1 MAVVA
6 LLPRLLRP
14 PVLMLAGLFEL
25 LAGVVTLTALLLLLS
40 LPRLE
45 GAITL
50 AGPQREITIE
60 RDAFGVPTIRAA
72 SEVDAYFGL
81 GFVHGQDRLWQMEFH
96 RRLGQGRLAE
106 ILGPA
111 ALPSDRLV
119 RILGL
124 YRRAERDFAAL
135 DPASRERVEAYVAGV
150 NAALSRRAVLPPEF
164 LIFGLRPEPWRPA
177 DSLVWARVMALDLEN
192 DWRAELLRAR
202 LLAALG
208 PERYADL
215 WPAAEI
221 GRAATDR
228 ERDLAGAAPLLGA
241 VAAALPELGESGG
254 ASNGWAVSGTRSRS
268 GAPLLAN
275 DPHLR
280 LQMPG
285 LWYLVRLE
293 APGFTVT
300 GATLPPLGLVVVGR
314 NRDIAW
320 GFTATG
326 ADTQDL
332 FLEELDA
339 EGERYR
345 TPAGWAP
352 LLRRRETII
361 VRGDAPVEIDIRES
375 RHGPLISDLAPA
387 VAELVGPG
395 RALALAWSALRGDN
409 RTVAA
414 GLALARAGNWEEARA
429 ALELFDSPVQNVLY
443 ADRDGRIALRVVG
456 RVPRRGRGDGTLP
469 VPGRDAAYDWRGFLS
484 FEDLPEILDP
494 LSGRVVNAND
504 RVGDGRVGAT
514 LARFWP
520 APLRAERIRELLA
533 SRPRLD
539 PVAMAGIQL
548 DIRSGLFARFR
559 DWLLAAS
566 PGDAFER
573 ELLAALADW
582 DGRMDADRPEPL
594 LFASWYRLLAEQVY
608 GDELGELFAAYR
620 DVRPEFMQRVF
631 SRRAIWCDDV
641 RTRAREDCAKV
652 SSRAFGAA
660 VAALRAAAGEDWR
673 RWRWGTAHPARLAHP
688 LLGAQPIL
696 GRLFGWTPASS
707 GGAATVNVGRW
718 SPARPFASIHGPGL
732 RMIADLSSA
741 EAVLLITAGGQA
753 EHPLSPHYADLARR
767 WLAGDYLRFDG
778 SAPDGPRRRLRL
790 RPAPRDN
797 YELIP

>member
-1 MAVVA
+1 MG
-6 LLPRLLRP
+6 LFLRLSLRLLS
-14 PVLMLAGLFEL
+14 GLFEI
-25 LAGVVTLTALLLLLS
+25 LAGTVTAIALLLLLS

-45 GAITL
+45 GEITL

-96 RRLGQGRLAE
+96 RRLGRGRLAE

-135 DPASRERVEAYVAGV
+135 DPASRERIEAYVAGID
-150 NAALSRRAVLPPEF
+150 AALSKRAVLPPEF

-215 WPAAEI
+215 WPAAET
-221 GRAATDR
+221 GRAAASR
-228 ERDLAGAAPLLGA
+228 WPEFARAAPLLRA
-241 VAAALPELGESGG
+241 VAAALPELGKGGG
-254 ASNGWAVSGTRSRS
+254 ASNGWAVTGARSRS
-268 GAPLLAN
+268 GGALLAN

-293 APGFTVT
+293 APGFAVT

-314 NRDIAW
+314 NRNIAW

-339 EGERYR
+339 EGGRYR

-352 LLRRRETII
+352 LLQRRETIA
-361 VRGDAPVEIDIRES
+361 VRGRPPVDLEIRES
-375 RHGPLISDLAPA
+375 RHGPLISDLAPTA
-387 VAELVGPG
+387 AELAGKG
-395 RALALAWSALRGDN
+395 RALALAWSALRGDS

-429 ALELFDSPVQNVLY
+429 ALELFDSPVQNFLY
-443 ADRDGRIALRVVG
+443 ADRDGRIALRVAG

-469 VPGRDAAYDWRGFLS
+469 VPGWDAANDWRGFLS
-484 FEDLPEILDP
+484 FEELPEILDP
-494 LSGRVVNAND
+494 PSGRLVNAND
-504 RVGDGRVGAT
+504 RVGDGPTSAA
-514 LARFWP
+514 LARFWA
-520 APLRAERIRELLA
+520 APLRAERIRELLDT
-533 SRPRLD
+533 RPQLD
-539 PVAMAGIQL
+539 PAAMARIQL
-548 DIRSGLFARFR
+548 DVRSGLFTRFR

-566 PGDAFER
+566 PGDAYER
-573 ELLAALADW
+573 RLLAALADW
-582 DGRMDADRPEPL
+582 DGTMDADRPEPL

-620 DVRPEFMQRVF
+620 DIRPEFMWRVR
-631 SRRAIWCDDV
+631 SRRTVWCDDV
-641 RTRAREDCAKV
+641 RTRVREDCAAV
-652 SSRAFGAA
+652 GSRAFGAA
-660 VAALRAAAGEDWR
+660 VAALRATAGEDWR
-673 RWRWGTAHPARLAHP
+673 SWRWGTAHPARLTHP
-688 LLGAQPIL
+688 LLGAQPLL
-696 GRLFGWTPASS
+696 GRLFGWTPSS
-707 GGAATVNVGRW
+707 PGGAATVNLGRW

-741 EAVLLITAGGQA
+741 EEILLVTAGGQS
-753 EHPLSPHYADLARR
+753 EHPLSPHYDDLARR
-767 WLAGDYLRFDG
+767 WLTGGYLRFGG
-778 SAPDGPRRRLRL
+778 SAPDGPRRLLRL
-790 RPAPRDN
+790 RPASPDN